1 MSKSLEIGIDGAHA
15 VIDYHISGADLWSF
29 ITERF
34 TLVTYANSGYAIRGR
49 QRHPDYN
56 WMLLKGLAAEPMVGG
71 PAASDSYDDNT
82 MPKEMRVRA
91 TYEGPSIGIQFPNAP
106 GYQSGT
112 ILEWATEDS
121 CEMIT
126 LQNEKLKWESDGTA
140 LSDYADVGRLI
151 VTRTH
156 TLTWSN
162 VRYPPWAAIARCRGT
177 VNRYTFCGADPETLL
192 FVSDTSS
199 RTYDQDGASLW
210 SLGYTF
216 IEKSIRQIIDDE
228 VYIYGHNHDFRGDSD
243 DGATPRQWDKP
254 IDEQGRT
261 KFSASDFKPL
271 FFFE

>member
-34 TLVTYANSGYAIRGR
+34 TLVTYANSGYEIRGR

-243 DGATPRQWDKP
+243 EVYIYGHNHDFRGYSDDGATPRQ
-254 IDEQGRT
+254 
-261 KFSASDFKPL
+261 
-271 FFFE
+271 